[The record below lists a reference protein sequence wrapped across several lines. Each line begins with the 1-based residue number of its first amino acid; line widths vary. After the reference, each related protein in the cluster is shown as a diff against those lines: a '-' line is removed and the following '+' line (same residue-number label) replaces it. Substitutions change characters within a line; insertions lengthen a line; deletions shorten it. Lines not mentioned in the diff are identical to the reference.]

1 MRHYLGDTWHNEMTM
16 NIFAVIVSLAL
27 FIASFVLFAY
37 AFAVPEEFA
46 ALTFFIGIMS
56 ATLSLAIPFNIMG
69 HRER

>member
-1 MRHYLGDTWHNEMTM
+1 M
-16 NIFAVIVSLAL
+16 NIVAVIASIAL
-27 FIASFVLFAY
+27 FLASFVLFAY

-56 ATLSLAIPFNIMG
+56 ATLSLAIPFNFLG

>member
-1 MRHYLGDTWHNEMTM
+1 MRHYLGETWHNGDIM
-16 NIFAVIVSLAL
+16 NILAVIVSIAL
-27 FIASFVLFAY
+27 FVASFVLFAY

-56 ATLSLAIPFNIMG
+56 VTLSMAIPFNLLG

>member
-1 MRHYLGDTWHNEMTM
+1 M

>member
-1 MRHYLGDTWHNEMTM
+1 MRHYLGDTWHNENTM
-16 NIFAVIVSLAL
+16 NIFAVIVSVAL
-27 FIASFVLFAY
+27 FLASFVLFAY

>member
-1 MRHYLGDTWHNEMTM
+1 MRHYLRENWQNESTM
-16 NIFAVIVSLAL
+16 NILAVIVSIAL
-27 FIASFVLFAY
+27 FLASFLLFAY

-56 ATLSLAIPFNIMG
+56 VTLSMAIPFKILG